1 MQLTGRF
8 SEKRDFFPFD
18 EYITL
23 KVKKEV
29 VTTIVV
35 RLFVN
40 RNDLLK
46 FKKRGYSIAIP
57 AS

>member
-8 SEKRDFFPFD
+8 SGKRDFFPFD

-23 KVKKEV
+23 KAQKEG

-46 FKKRGYSIAIP
+46 FKKRGCSIEIP